1 MLKRSALPVCLLF
14 FWLQAD
20 PGHAGTPVDLANFE
34 ETVYVTGAAINQ
46 ATSMAWAPDG
56 RLFILRQHGE
66 IKTVRNGAVVATF
79 ASFPVRDDSGYAGAL
94 GICVDRNYA
103 ANKHVYVLATVG
115 PNDSRILRWTANGDT
130 GSGMTTILGGL
141 PTRCIQHD
149 GGGLEMGPDG
159 KLFFGMGDLGTGAGV
174 DGDISSLASKVGRCN
189 PDGSAAGD
197 NPYYDAADG
206 ITQKDYIWA
215 RGFRNAFALTF
226 QPSTG
231 KPWVSD
237 VGERHEQIFVLN
249 RGDHAGWN
257 DFEGGSQPG
266 GYVQP
271 KISYP
276 TNGTTG
282 TFSGGGCVGGAAF
295 YTGSTFPAAY
305 QGNLFW
311 GDYNANKVYRTR
323 LDGSNNVL
331 GTEVFVSG
339 VSGFVDI
346 SVGPDGAL
354 YYVDYKGSGNGTIFR
369 LQARTTAAQDIM
381 VSTTSMSLAEGAAG
395 TFTLRLAQQPGSNVT
410 VNVARSSGDP
420 DVSPSPAS
428 LVYTPTDWSSPRTV
442 TVSAAH
448 DADTTNDSA
457 TVACSSSGLASKS
470 VSVTVN
476 DDDTPNGS
484 PTARITKPADGETV
498 TGTAAEWYG
507 DGTDDA
513 GCVKAEFL
521 VDGVLRYTD
530 VNTANHY
537 HYGGGH
543 NRWDTTAL
551 ANGTHR
557 LRMVVTDGQ
566 GLTGSHEITVTVDN
580 PTGGAPQEV
589 TGFAL
594 IDADTDQPVAG
605 FDPILSGAVL
615 NLGTL
620 PSRNLNLRADTA
632 PSTVGSV
639 RFDLDG
645 TLSTQNGAPYS
656 LAGDTNG
663 DYFPWT
669 PPLGSRSVAA
679 TPYSLA
685 DAGGTAGLAATL
697 TFSVVDDPA
706 TPSTNGGGAAPTAL
720 SSGDGG
726 GGCGATGAEAL
737 LLVLALALVRRR
749 R

>member
-1 MLKRSALPVCLLF
+1 MLRKPALPVCLLF
-14 FWLQAD
+14 LWLRA
-20 PGHAGTPVDLANFE
+20 HAGTPVDLANFE
-34 ETVYVTGAAINQ
+34 ETVYVTGSAINQ

-79 ASFPVRDDSGYAGAL
+79 ASFGVRDDSGYAGAL

-103 ANKHVYVLATVG
+103 SNKHVYVLATVG
-115 PNDSRILRWTANGDT
+115 LNDTRILRWTASGDT
-130 GSGMTTILGGL
+130 GGGMTTILGGL

-159 KLFFGMGDLGTGAGV
+159 KLYFGMGDLGTGAGV
-174 DGDISSLASKVGRCN
+174 DGDLSSLASKVGRCN
-189 PDGSAAGD
+189 PDGSAPSD

-237 VGERHEQIFVLN
+237 VGERHEQIFLLN
-249 RGDHAGWN
+249 RGDHGGWN
-257 DFEGGSQPG
+257 DYEGGSQPA
-266 GYVQP
+266 GYVKP
-271 KISYP
+271 KVSYP

-282 TFSGGGCVGGAAF
+282 TFSGGGCVGGATF
-295 YTGSTFPAAY
+295 YTGSSFPSAY

-311 GDYNANKVYRTR
+311 GDYNSNKVYRTL

-354 YYVDYKGSGNGTIFR
+354 YYVDYKGSGNGTVYR
-369 LQARTTAAQDIM
+369 LQSRTVAAQDIT
-381 VSTTSMSLAEGAAG
+381 VSTTTMTLPEGGSG
-395 TFTLRLAQQPGSNVT
+395 TFTVRLAQQPSASVT
-410 VNVARSSGDP
+410 VGVGRSSGDP
-420 DVSPSPAS
+420 DVSPSPTS
-428 LVYTPTDWSSPRTV
+428 LTFTPTDWSSPKTV

-457 TVACSSSGLASKS
+457 TITCSSSGLTPKA
-470 VSVTVN
+470 VSVTVT

-521 VDGVLRYTD
+521 VDGVLKYTD
-530 VNTANHY
+530 VNSTNHY

-551 ANGTHR
+551 PNGTHR
-557 LRMVVTDGQ
+557 LRMVVHDGQ

-580 PTGGAPQEV
+580 PAGGTQQEV
-589 TGFAL
+589 TGFTL
-594 IDADTDQPVAG
+594 INADTDQPVPG
-605 FDPILSGAVL
+605 FDPILSGALL

-620 PSRNLNLRADTA
+620 PTRNLNLRADTS

-639 RFDLDG
+639 RFDADG
-645 TLSTQNGAPYS
+645 ALSTQNGAPYA
-656 LAGDTNG
+656 LAGDTAG

-669 PPLGSRSVAA
+669 PPVGAHSVTA
-679 TPYSLA
+679 TPYTLA
-685 DAGGTAGLAATL
+685 DAGGAAGMPATV
-697 TFSVVDDPA
+697 TFSVIDDPT
-706 TPSTNGGGAAPTAL
+706 TPSTNGGGGAVPPA
-720 SSGDGG
+720 SSGSGGG

-737 LLVLALALVRRR
+737 ALLLALAFGRRR